1 MGRYDRY
8 ESRWAPYVPVAERRK
23 QAAKEAQKLAKKGQ
37 TLAPVQVAGR
47 TVAATFWGKAWCEQ
61 LEKHSDYANR
71 LPRGRTYARNGSVID
86 LQVRPGQ
93 VTALVSGSSIY
104 KVAVQVDP
112 LDAAKWAALAR
123 DCAGQIDSLVEL
135 LQGKLAKGVLARLS
149 HPSEGLLPLQRQMH
163 FSCSCPDGAYL
174 CKHVAAALYGVGH
187 RLDSQPE
194 LLFVLRQV
202 DQVALLQHA
211 AVPSLGGPLSA
222 NALDDGDLAG
232 VFGLD
237 MDGGA
242 GGPVALPVA
251 LSPAPIAVPR
261 LSPAQPA
268 PQWPAPAPQPTKKA
282 KDAKVPPPAAAFVLG
297 VLTEFRD
304 QECSVQDLFD
314 WQKQPQFTKQHLAA
328 ALLHLR
334 AKGLVASDK
343 DDSGVIYWRAV

>member
-8 ESRWAPYVPVAERRK
+8 ESAWAPYVPVAERRRK
-23 QAAKEAQKLAKKGQ
+23 AEGEATKLAKKGQ
-37 TLAPVQVAGR
+37 ILAPVQVAGR
-47 TVAATFWGKAWCEQ
+47 TIAATFWGKAWCEQ
-61 LEKHSDYANR
+61 LEEHSDYANR

-104 KVAVQVDP
+104 RVTVQVDP
-112 LDAAKWAALAR
+112 LDAAKWTALAR

-202 DQVALLQHA
+202 DQQALLQHA
-211 AVPSLGGPLSA
+211 AVPPLGARSPA
-222 NALDDGDLAG
+222 NILDDGDLAD

-242 GGPVALPVA
+242 GGPVAPVPSA
-251 LSPAPIAVPR
+251 TRIAVPR
-261 LSPAQPA
+261 PSPAQPV
-268 PQWPAPAPQPTKKA
+268 PQQTSPAPQATKNA
-282 KDAKVPPPAAAFVLG
+282 KDAKAPPPAAAFVLG
-297 VLTEFRD
+297 VLTEFPD
-304 QECSVQDLFD
+304 QECSTQSLFD
-314 WQKQPQFTKQHLAA
+314 WQKQPLFNKQAIAA

-343 DDSGVIYWRAV
+343 DDSGVVYWRAA